1 MRVVGLDLGSK
12 RVGVAASDATATL
25 ASPRTMV
32 ARSGDQAAE
41 HRALVRLV
49 VEEEAAVVVVG
60 LPINMNG
67 SRGPAA
73 RAAEDEAAAL
83 TTVLAPIGVRVEMVD
98 ERLSTVTADRALI
111 ARGKRAPARRLIVDQ
126 TAAAVLLQCW
136 LDGPGGRALRARP
149 GSAASVPDPLVPDP
163 SIPDALR
170 GVER

>member
-32 ARSGDQAAE
+32 
-41 HRALVRLV
+41 
-49 VEEEAAVVVVG
+49 EEAAVVVVG

-73 RAAEDEAAAL
+73 RAAEGEAAAL